1 MLLCELFPEGVISL
15 LELDELFRT
24 SCLATVCLFMR
35 AAFARNFNDKDTL
48 KESMKIKDKNMTL
61 KADFILINY
70 IDH

>member
-1 MLLCELFPEGVISL
+1 MEF
-15 LELDELFRT
+15 DELSRT
-24 SCLATVCLFMR
+24 SCLATVCVAMR
-35 AAFARNFNDKDTL
+35 TAFARNFNDKDAL